1 MLSTGHSLWLFVRV
15 CPAPA
20 VRAERGGHC
29 REPGLGTRALCPAA
43 EQSSGMGGGDT
54 QLLRMWGRRRESYW
68 KLEAAKGLN
77 GEKVWMRPALTT
89 RPGKC
94 LLSGLG
100 VASGW
105 EAAAVHRCRVRRA

>member
-1 MLSTGHSLWLFVRV
+1 MSS
-15 CPAPA
+15 
-20 VRAERGGHC
+20 GG
-29 REPGLGTRALCPAA
+29 A
-43 EQSSGMGGGDT
+43 EQRDGWWGHAIAKDGGEG
-54 QLLRMWGRRRESYW
+54 RESYW

-77 GEKVWMRPALTT
+77 GEKVCMRPALTT

-100 VASGW
+100 VALGW